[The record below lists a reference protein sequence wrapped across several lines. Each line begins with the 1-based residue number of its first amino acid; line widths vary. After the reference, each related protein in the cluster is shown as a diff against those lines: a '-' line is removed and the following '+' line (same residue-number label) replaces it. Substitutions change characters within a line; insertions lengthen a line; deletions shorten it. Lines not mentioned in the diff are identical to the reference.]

1 MEHFLEK
8 RHAAA
13 MCLVP
18 PASGW
23 LDGGHGRIE
32 PFELSRICKDSN
44 FPFTDELL
52 TRRC

>member
-23 LDGGHGRIE
+23 LDGGRRGFE
-32 PFELSRICKDSN
+32 PSEMSRICKESN
-44 FPFTDELL
+44 NYDTDELL
-52 TRRC
+52 TRRW